1 MPKPLIACVVF
12 LVVALA
18 AGCGGGGSGGLTP
31 VAGPGRGA
39 GTASSTVTI
48 AIPPKPADALAKA
61 PAYVSP
67 NTASIGIV
75 VTPQGGTA
83 YPAVIANVPGS
94 SCTPVAGGGY
104 TCSIVVTASY
114 GVDSLAITAYSAA
127 NAGGSVL
134 SSGTITSTFSPSA
147 SPGPALDV
155 VLTGVVKGIAMSIV
169 HNTVQDGY
177 VPVGQGATLNVT
189 ALDASGAIIIGTYD
203 GPIAV
208 ALPAN
213 SGLSLGTTSFA
224 DSTHTTSSITW
235 NGAPTHFA
243 APTATVTITASATG
257 GAVTGS
263 VKFHPLTTLL
273 SIPAGDGGANAMRPF
288 GLVHSGTSFVVGT
301 ASQTFGDGEIA
312 SFDPS
317 TGAQSVSGAL
327 GYHPNALYRDAKFG
341 GIWVSDSAGGAGVL
355 HCYASPASADAP
367 VPVPTAGASH
377 PTGMVLDGSDRL
389 WFASDNNVAYVTVS
403 GACATSST
411 FASYRSLPYNF
422 TTPFGA
428 AVVADRSVDTMWAV
442 DSANRQIDQFYN
454 GNSTGTPIAA
464 LFPSSA
470 GYDGADDVVIGGL
483 DGTTLDGVLQII
495 PQDSTAFSSTYELY
509 ANANVAAIDAIHS
522 GADGAI
528 ATADG
533 DYGGLGIYYPAATGL
548 STFVPLPQYVGY
560 PASYCAGVAF
570 DGAGMPWG
578 ACRLA
583 GHATL
588 ERLILTSDWS
598 AFEDADTLRQG
609 NQAELGVAGGT
620 ATMTFTLVCSSGLTC
635 APDASEPRVFRIH
648 ANAVGPATVTVNG
661 SDGRSQT
668 FAFTV
673 GPNVS

>member
-1 MPKPLIACVVF
+1 MRKPLIACVAF

-18 AGCGGGGSGGLTP
+18 AGCGGGGSSGGLTP
-31 VAGPGRGA
+31 VVGNGGG
-39 GTASSTVTI
+39 GTASAAVTI
-48 AIPPKPADALAKA
+48 AIPPKPADATAKA

-83 YPAVIANVPGS
+83 YPAVIANVPGT

-104 TCSIVVTASY
+104 TCTIAVTATY
-114 GVDSLAITAYSAA
+114 GVDSVAITAYSAA
-127 NAGGSVL
+127 NAGGSIL
-134 SSGTITSTFSPSA
+134 SSGTITSTFSASA
-147 SPGPALDV
+147 SPSPALNV

-189 ALDASGAIIIGTYD
+189 ALDASGATIIGTYD
-203 GPIAV
+203 GPITV

-213 SGLSLGTTSFA
+213 SGLTLGTTSFA
-224 DSTHTTSSITW
+224 DSAHSTSSISW
-235 NGAPTHFA
+235 NGAPTHYA
-243 APTATVTITASATG
+243 APTSTLTITASATG

-273 SIPAGDGGANAMRPF
+273 SLPAGDGGANAAQPF

-301 ASQTFGDGEIA
+301 ASQSFGDGEIA

-317 TGAQSVSGAL
+317 TGTQTVSGAL
-327 GYHPNALYRDAKFG
+327 GYRPNALYRDPKFG

-355 HCYASPASADAP
+355 HCYTSPASADAP

-377 PTGMVLDGSDRL
+377 PTAMVLDGSNRL
-389 WFASDNNVAYVTVS
+389 WFASDNNVAYVTVN
-403 GACATSST
+403 GTCATSST

-422 TTPFGA
+422 SSPFGT
-428 AVVADRSVDTMWAV
+428 AVIADRTVDNMWAV
-442 DSANRQIDQFYN
+442 DASNRQIDQFT
-454 GNSTGTPIAA
+454 GGFSTGTPIAA

-470 GYDGADDVVIGGL
+470 GYDGADEVAIGGL
-483 DGTTLDGVLQII
+483 DGTSLDGVVQII
-495 PQDSTAFSSTYELY
+495 PQGGTGFSTTYELY
-509 ANANVAAIDAIHS
+509 ANASVSAIDAIHS
-522 GADGAI
+522 GANGAI

-533 DYGGLGIYYPAATGL
+533 NYGGLGIYYPATTGL

-560 PASYCAGVAF
+560 PSAYCTGVAF

-588 ERLILTSDWS
+588 ERLVLTSDWS
-598 AFEDADTLRQG
+598 AFEDADTLQQG

-635 APDASEPRVFRIH
+635 TPDPSEPRVFRIH
-648 ANAVGPATVTVNG
+648 ANSVGPATITVNG
-661 SDGRSQT
+661 SDGRSQN

-673 GPNVS
+673 SPNVS